1 MLYNAIYV
9 NQKVCIHMQT
19 KDTHETHSN
28 GFLLGWRE
36 ERRLSFW
43 NQGGK
48 TKGICQGKQ
57 EAETAF
63 PREIRMKPVWP
74 KVGSSVIGI
83 FKKSGHQN

>member
-36 ERRLSFW
+36 EKQRAYA
-43 NQGGK
+43 
-48 TKGICQGKQ
+48 KGSKKQ
-57 EAETAF
+57 RQPFQE
-63 PREIRMKPVWP
+63 K
-74 KVGSSVIGI
+74 
-83 FKKSGHQN
+83 